1 MPRDG
6 LNTTVS
12 DAESIKGTNPQFLIE
27 KITRMKIYECMYWKE
42 HCFALN
48 AEGIVDKAV
57 DLKYVGGVT
66 GGNRHPSEFLCLLL
80 KMLQIQPEKSIV
92 LEFILNDDYKYVRVL
107 GATYL
112 RLTGNAI
119 EIFQYLEPLLND
131 LRKIRYKNV
140 EAKFEIKHV
149 DEIVDNLLIGENAFD
164 IMLPRI
170 PLRWHLELAGKL
182 QPRKSALE
190 EMDLFDDEEDQKGGK
205 KEEFLDLKTKEG
217 DKAQIGWK
225 EGKDEGTDKARDK
238 EDKDKDDED
247 GAENEK
253 TRKEK
258 GSKDSDDDDDDE
270 EEDDDE
276 DDRDDRD
283 RSRRR
288 RRRRDDSRS
297 RSRSRD
303 RRRKDR
309 RDRDRDRRD
318 RRRRRNRSDSRDRR
332 RRRR

>member
-80 KMLQIQPEKSIV
+80 KMLQIQPEKSII
-92 LEFILNDDYKYVRVL
+92 LEFILNDDYKYVRIL

-112 RLTGNAI
+112 RLTGQAI
-119 EIFQYLEPLLND
+119 EIYQYLEPLLND

-149 DEIVDNLLIGENAFD
+149 DEIVDNLLVGQSAFD

-190 EMDLFDDEEDQKGGK
+190 EMDLFDDEEEQKGGK
-205 KEEFLDLKTKEG
+205 TEEFLDLKKTEG

-225 EGKDEGTDKARDK
+225 DDGAKKDKGSEDKDDSDK
-238 EDKDKDDED
+238 EDEDKGKSRKSKKTKED
-247 GAENEK
+247 
-253 TRKEK
+253 
-258 GSKDSDDDDDDE
+258 
-270 EEDDDE
+270 EDDDE
-276 DDRDDRD
+276 DDDEEDEDDRDSRD

-288 RRRRDDSRS
+288 RRRNDSRD

-303 RRRKDR
+303 RRRRSRDR
-309 RDRDRDRRD
+309 RDRDR
-318 RRRRRNRSDSRDRR
+318 RRRRRDRSDSRDRR